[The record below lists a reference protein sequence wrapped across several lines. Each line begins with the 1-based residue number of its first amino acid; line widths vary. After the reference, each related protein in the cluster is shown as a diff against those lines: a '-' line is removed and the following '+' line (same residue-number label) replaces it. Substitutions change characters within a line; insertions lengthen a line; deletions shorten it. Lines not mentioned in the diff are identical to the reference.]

1 VTPLLPEGERNEFT
15 IGLGSA
21 VSSAFHL
28 ELAYQYIRQQDRNGR
43 AGTTFNN
50 GLYTFNANL
59 FGAGFSYTF

>member
-1 VTPLLPEGERNEFT
+1 VGTELSK
-15 IGLGSA
+15 GLNA
-21 VSSAFHL
+21 N
-28 ELAYQYIRQQDRNGR
+28 LAYQYIRQQNRNGR